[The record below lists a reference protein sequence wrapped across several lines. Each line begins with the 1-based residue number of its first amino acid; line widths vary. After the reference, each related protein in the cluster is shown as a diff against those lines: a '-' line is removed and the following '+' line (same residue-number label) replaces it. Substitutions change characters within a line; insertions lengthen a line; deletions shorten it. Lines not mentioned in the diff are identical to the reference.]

1 VAFTDSGIHHKNT
14 AASVQNTS
22 TALVTLAGTSAGQ
35 LVVVA
40 VAWDK
45 AGISANTTVTDDS
58 GSNIYTR
65 LIQQYTSP
73 ECAAILYSVITTGGT
88 LNIQASANGA
98 NSADFAVMARVF
110 NNPNASPVS
119 GTALG
124 TAGTSTAPDTGA
136 FTAADADALYVAV
149 LAATTTSATTENQSP
164 GDTDWTLSDENN
176 TNTGGSFVFKIVS
189 GAATSRDSTWLL
201 GVSSQWSTVI
211 GAFKPAA
218 GGAAAVIIRP
228 HFLLL
233 GVGQ

>member
-1 VAFTDSGIHHKNT
+1 MAFTDSGIHAVIT
-14 AASVQNTS
+14 AVGVANTS
-22 TALVTLAGTSAGQ
+22 ATPCTLVGTSIGQ
-35 LVVVA
+35 LVIVA

-45 AGISANTTVTDDS
+45 AGISANTAVSD
-58 GSNIYTR
+58 GSNTYTR
-65 LIQQYTSP
+65 LIQQYTDP
-73 ECAAILYSVITTGGT
+73 ECASIFYCVLTTGGT
-88 LNIQASANGA
+88 LNIQATANNS
-98 NSADFAVMARVF
+98 NSADYGVMARAF

-176 TNTGGSFVFKIVS
+176 TNTGGSFVFKIIS
-189 GAATSRDSTWLL
+189 GAATSRRSVWLL

-218 GGAAAVIIRP
+218 GGAPAVIIRP